1 MLVNKT
7 SHKFT
12 GKLRQK
18 VDKTKSGH
26 NYKIILLFLGHPVVL
41 SLCEFLSMKMKSAES
56 LPIKERIAMKRYQN
70 CSYQICTKIS
80 FCLNLGKDQ
89 FIFVKNKNVQN

>member
-1 MLVNKT
+1 M
-7 SHKFT
+7 
-12 GKLRQK
+12 
-18 VDKTKSGH
+18 DKTKSGH
-26 NYKIILLFLGHPVVL
+26 NYKIILLFLGHPVVFP
-41 SLCEFLSMKMKSAES
+41 LCEFLSMKMKSAES

-80 FCLNLGKDQ
+80 FCLNLGK